1 MRSPQL
7 RASFE
12 SSELVVDSFA
22 GGGGASTGIEWALG
36 RPVDIAIN
44 HDAEAIRMHALNHP
58 ETKHYQN
65 DIWAV
70 DPKEACAGRKVAA
83 LWSSPACTHFSR
95 AKGTSSSLNA
105 EIRDLAWV
113 IVRWAAEVRPRAIF
127 CENVSEWSSWGPL
140 LENGRP
146 DPALAGSTWREW
158 LGKLSDLGYEV
169 QFRELVA
176 ADYGAPTTR
185 KRLYVIARCDK
196 QPIIWPESTHG
207 KGRRYSWREA
217 HEIMEWQAACPS
229 IFERKRPLA
238 EATERRIAR
247 GIDRYVINN
256 AEPFIVPVRHS
267 GDSRCYSMREPL
279 RTVTAAHRGEFAY
292 VEPFIV
298 RHGHYSTITGAG
310 LREGC
315 GAGTFRGQPL
325 SAPLATVCAT
335 NDKHIVAPII
345 TKHYG
350 SPNRADGKGGVVIG
364 HEVTRPLGSVTARDH
379 HSLTAA
385 FMTKFYGTS
394 TGASMREPLPT
405 VTSGGGK
412 GGGHLAEVRAFLLRY
427 NGTGIGSDLQLPLPT
442 ITAKPRF
449 GVVTVQGEDYEI
461 SDIGM
466 RMLLPRELYRAQ
478 GFHDTYKIDGFT
490 KETQIRLCGN
500 SVSPNVARAIVAA
513 NLLGERAEA
522 A

>member
-1 MRSPQL
+1 MRPPEL
-7 RASFE
+7 RASFD
-12 SSELVVDSFA
+12 SDALIVDSFA
-22 GGGGASTGIEWALG
+22 GGGGASTGIEWAIG
-36 RPVDIAIN
+36 RSPDIAIN
-44 HDAEAIRMHALNHP
+44 HDAEAIRMHQLNHP
-58 ETKHYQN
+58 ETKHYQT

-70 DPKEACAGRKVAA
+70 DPKEACGSRKVAA

-95 AKGTSSSLNA
+95 AKGTSSSLNS

-127 CENVSEWSSWGPL
+127 CENVSEWASWGPL

-146 DPALAGSTWREW
+146 DPALAGSTWRDW
-158 LGKLSDLGYEV
+158 IGKLSDLGYEV

-176 ADYGAPTTR
+176 ANYGAPTTR

-207 KGRRYSWREA
+207 KGCRYSWREA
-217 HEIMEWQAACPS
+217 HEIMEWAAACPS

-247 GIDRYVINN
+247 GIDRYVIKS
-256 AEPFIVPVRHS
+256 ADPFIVPVRHQ
-267 GDSRCYSMREPL
+267 GDSRCYSLRDPL
-279 RTVTAAHRGEFAY
+279 RTITASHRGEFAY

-350 SPNRADGKGGVVIG
+350 SPDRSDGKGGTVLG
-364 HEVTRPLGSVTARDH
+364 HEVTRPLGAVTARDH

-427 NGTGIGSDLQLPLPT
+427 NGTGVGSDLQLPLPT

-449 GVVTVQGEDYEI
+449 GVVTVQGVDYEI

-478 GFHDTYKIDGFT
+478 GFPDTYKIEGFT
-490 KETQIRLCGN
+490 KEVQIRLCGN

-513 NLLGERAEA
+513 NLLGERAVA